1 MPYTEPLGSGSP
13 QAQPHPSPTGHTPHH
28 AHLHTPWRCH
38 TEVDTPTLQ
47 FPSHRL
53 LLPRA
58 SLQACLPRGTE
69 FLGAGPATSPGLV
82 SETPA
87 AAQSQAHRGKN
98 KHWMGGQTH
107 LTTSVRE
114 PHTPARGMHA
124 CAPRPRPL
132 TCCPGS
138 GRTCLS
144 VCTCRSQEWAPSSTR
159 SRFPRGPSP
168 HHLLSSAPALLLG
181 AESRVTVAS
190 KPARTTML
198 IPWGCVPSGHCDQL
212 SGITYRAHVL

>member
-1 MPYTEPLGSGSP
+1 M
-13 QAQPHPSPTGHTPHH
+13 
-28 AHLHTPWRCH
+28 
-38 TEVDTPTLQ
+38 DTLTLQ

-58 SLQACLPRGTE
+58 SLQACLRQGTE
-69 FLGAGPATSPGLV
+69 FLGAGPATSPGLI

-114 PHTPARGMHA
+114 PHTPARGMHT

-132 TCCPGS
+132 TCCPGP

-144 VCTCRSQEWAPSSTR
+144 VCTCCSQEWAPSSTG
-159 SRFPRGPSP
+159 SRFPG
-168 HHLLSSAPALLLG
+168 G
-181 AESRVTVAS
+181 AESPSPSLFRPCPPPGGRIESHCCFQTSTDSHAHSVGLRVLWPLR
-190 KPARTTML
+190 PA
-198 IPWGCVPSGHCDQL
+198 
-212 SGITYRAHVL
+212 